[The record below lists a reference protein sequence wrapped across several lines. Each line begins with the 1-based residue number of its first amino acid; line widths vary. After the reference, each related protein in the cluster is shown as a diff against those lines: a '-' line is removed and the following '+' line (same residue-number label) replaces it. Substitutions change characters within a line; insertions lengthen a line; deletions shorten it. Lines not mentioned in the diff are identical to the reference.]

1 MADDDIRPF
10 GRTMGAARMASLF
23 VTHRGECSSMHF
35 RMLLAGV
42 LTVMFLALV
51 FGAGIQL

>member
-1 MADDDIRPF
+1 MDDDDIRPF

-51 FGAGIQL
+51 FGAGVQL